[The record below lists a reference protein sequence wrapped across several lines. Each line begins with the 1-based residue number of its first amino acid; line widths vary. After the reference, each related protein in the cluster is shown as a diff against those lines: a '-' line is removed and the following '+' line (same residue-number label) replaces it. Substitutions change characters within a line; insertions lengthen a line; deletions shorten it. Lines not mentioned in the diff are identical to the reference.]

1 MSELRERVLSFEREL
16 QQSID
21 KARKLELD
29 ITQLGN
35 SRRDFIE
42 GVCQGGTE
50 LELTSQRVKIS
61 MFTIRVVEV
70 N

>member
-42 GVCQGGTE
+42 GVCQGGAE